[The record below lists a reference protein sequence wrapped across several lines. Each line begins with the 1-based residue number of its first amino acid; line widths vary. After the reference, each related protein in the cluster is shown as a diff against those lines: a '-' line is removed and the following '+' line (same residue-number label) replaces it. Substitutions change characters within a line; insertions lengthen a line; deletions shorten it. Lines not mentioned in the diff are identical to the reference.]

1 MLRAYLRKGGVF
13 PDDICAD
20 KVMEFH
26 TVMFADIFQQAFS
39 SHEFTETETIVAN
52 VRTYKGRSRL

>member
-1 MLRAYLRKGGVF
+1 VF

-26 TVMFADIFQQAFS
+26 TVMFAHIFQQAFS

-52 VRTYKGRSRL
+52 VRTYKGRSTL